1 MSLLWRGNVR
11 AVLATGVTFA
21 LLLHVHVVL
30 GEDLLSECPQ
40 WAATVVPVSMTT
52 LVDSFPVLADLPP
65 SGGGGGGGGP
75 AVSSLPLCAH
85 PTYASFLWSFCPR
98 ACTFTSY
105 HELGSLGTWAS
116 SCEAWAA
123 QGRCDDPAAL
133 TLMHTLCTSACGYQL
148 TWDPALRATLG
159 WALPLPDQREDAV
172 FDHVVALNRLTRPS

>member
-1 MSLLWRGNVR
+1 MSLPWRGNVR
-11 AVLATGVTFA
+11 VRAALATGVTFA
-21 LLLHVHVVL
+21 LLLHVVL

-40 WAATVVPVSMTT
+40 WAATVVPMSMTT
-52 LVDSFPVLADLPP
+52 LMDSFPVLADLPP
-65 SGGGGGGGGP
+65 SGGGGGDGGGGP

-98 ACTFTSY
+98 ACTQASY

-133 TLMHTLCTSACGYQL
+133 TLMHTLCPSA
-148 TWDPALRATLG
+148 
-159 WALPLPDQREDAV
+159 
-172 FDHVVALNRLTRPS
+172 